1 MTDLLPTGRA
11 PRTYRKYGNFRDPVG
26 LVLRMLG
33 SANPA
38 ARGAILRA
46 AMSMG
51 TVPIDWLLERRE
63 RRRLAA
69 TNPAE
74 RATPLVLVVGPPR
87 SGSTLLYQ
95 ILAQCADV
103 SYFSNL
109 TALFPRAPIT
119 ATALLQGHRL
129 SGGGDFN
136 SYYGQTRGLSAPND
150 GFEIWNRWLG
160 DDRYDA
166 RHSLDDQSSDDM
178 RRFFA
183 AWTGEFSRPL
193 LNKNNRNADCIALLA
208 NTLPQATFVVIRR
221 DPFFVAQSLIESRL
235 RVQGAKDRPWGLAST
250 TEHSRAAEPLGY
262 VDDVVDQIVAIE
274 TKLQNQQATMDA
286 RRIVEVTY
294 ESLCSKPQETV
305 ERIARCVPGLRLR
318 EEQQRQLLY
327 PFKVSRDVRVTA
339 HEARRIE
346 RCIAASL
353 LLSQQA
359 SERRSHEQDH
369 SSRHAPTPATNLS

>member
-11 PRTYRKYGNFRDPVG
+11 PRTYRKYGNFHDPVG

-46 AMSMG
+46 ALSMG

-69 TNPAE
+69 AKPTE
-74 RATPLVLVVGPPR
+74 HATPLVLVVGPPR

-95 ILAQCADV
+95 ILARCADV

-119 ATALLQGHRL
+119 ATAWLQGHNL

-136 SYYGQTRGLSAPND
+136 SYYGQTRGLRAPND

-166 RHSLDDQSSDDM
+166 RQSLDEQSANAM

-183 AWTGEFSRPL
+183 AWTDEFRRPL

-208 NTLPQATFVVIRR
+208 DALPQATFIVIRR

-250 TEHSRAAEPLGY
+250 TEHSRAVKPMGY
-262 VDDVVDQIVAIE
+262 VDDVVDQIIAIE
-274 TKLQNQQATMDA
+274 TKLQDQQSTIDA
-286 RRIVEVTY
+286 QRLVEVTY
-294 ESLCSKPQETV
+294 ESLCSKPQDTV
-305 ERIARCVPGLRLR
+305 EKIAQNVPGLGLR
-318 EEQQRQLLY
+318 KEQQRQLLY
-327 PFKVSRDVRVTA
+327 PFKVSRDLRVTA
-339 HEARRIE
+339 PEARQIE
-346 RCIAASL
+346 RRIAASP
-353 LLSQQA
+353 LLSQQ
-359 SERRSHEQDH
+359 SSGRRPHEHDRDRRY
-369 SSRHAPTPATNLS
+369 SLTPARNFS